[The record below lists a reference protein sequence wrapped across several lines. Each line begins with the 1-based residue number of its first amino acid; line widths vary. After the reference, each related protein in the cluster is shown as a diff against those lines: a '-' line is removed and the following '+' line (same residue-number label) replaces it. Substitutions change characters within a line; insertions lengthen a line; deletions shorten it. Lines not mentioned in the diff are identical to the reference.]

1 MNRTATIRSTVPDAA
16 TVGAAIEPD
25 NTAEMTTHVEDGTVV
40 TTIERESTAGLR
52 STADDYVVNLAVAL
66 AVAQATHRQPT
77 DDDTAHS

>member
-1 MNRTATIRSTVPDAA
+1 MKKTATITSTVPDAA
-16 TVGAAIEPD
+16 TVGAAISPD
-25 NTAEMTTHVEDGTVV
+25 NTEQIDTRVEDGTVI

-66 AVAQATHRQPT
+66 AVARSTNRQTT